1 MPGFEHEGRRI
12 AYTIHGD
19 GSRTCVLIHGLLF
32 SQRLHE
38 RLAAELARRG
48 ERVVT
53 VDLLGHGASDRPREL
68 QAYSMSACA
77 RQIVGLLDHLGV
89 EKAVVGGMSLG
100 ANATLEVA
108 ALAPERL
115 QGMIIEM
122 PLLEKALVGCALAF
136 TPVMVAMTVG
146 EPAMRVVQAVARRV
160 PRLPWLPDQLVG
172 LVRQDP
178 GPSGAVIQGLFFG
191 RIAPPREERRTFTA
205 PTLIIG
211 HRADP
216 VHPFSDSGR
225 LHEELQDSRLL
236 EANSILE
243 LRLRPERLTGEIA
256 AFLDECWAVA
266 PRAAGA
272 PRRPETRE
280 GASSYPVGR

>member
-1 MPGFEHEGRRI
+1 MSAFEHEGRRI
-12 AYTIHGD
+12 AYTIYGD
-19 GSRTCVLIHGLLF
+19 GPQTCVLIHGLLF

-38 RLAAELARRG
+38 RLAAELAGRG
-48 ERVVT
+48 HRVVT
-53 VDLLGHGASDRPREL
+53 VDLLGHGASDRPGEL
-68 QAYSMSACA
+68 QAYSMISCA
-77 RQIVGLLDHLGV
+77 RQVVGLLDHLGV

-115 QGMIIEM
+115 QGMVIEM
-122 PLLEKALVGCALAF
+122 PLLEKALLGCAIAF
-136 TPVMVAMTVG
+136 TPAMVAMTVG
-146 EPAMRVVQAVARRV
+146 EPVMRVVQAVARRV
-160 PRLPWLPDQLVG
+160 PRLPWLPDQLVD

-216 VHPFSDSGR
+216 VHPFSDSGM
-225 LHEELQDSRLL
+225 LHEELQDSRLI

-256 AFLDECWAVA
+256 AFVDECWAVA
-266 PRAAGA
+266 PLGA
-272 PRRPETRE
+272 E
-280 GASSYPVGR
+280 S